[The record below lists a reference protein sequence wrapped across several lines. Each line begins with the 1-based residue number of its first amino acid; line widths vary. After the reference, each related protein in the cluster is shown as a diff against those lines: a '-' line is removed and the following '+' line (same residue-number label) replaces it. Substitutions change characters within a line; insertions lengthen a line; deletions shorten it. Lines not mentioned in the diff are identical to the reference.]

1 MNRNRGHS
9 GSTESSEVSE
19 STDTKGPVIT
29 TAILLDGSY
38 FFMALYNKLDGQ
50 WKKRST
56 LEKHKNHY
64 FDGYQFVN
72 FYLENIKIL
81 IRELIVSIKMQAN
94 VDDKTK
100 LCKVFLTRGSKT
112 SWRNNV
118 INEYSHSMNP
128 KIMPLIDI
136 IFKDNIGLDD
146 VEIYQNFNLESDDC
160 IAILTKKLLLKN
172 PDMFIHIISKNK
184 RLIQLESD
192 NVNVVDINKKSL
204 RDHSD
209 VLSNSVFFSPNKYL
223 FFLILKGDS
232 DHNILKVFYNE
243 KTDVEYDQYYDNNE
257 LIAEEC
263 EDIILAERLRNN
275 YLVCDYNSIPKK
287 LVINFTKNNPSI

>member
-1 MNRNRGHS
+1 MGENTN
-9 GSTESSEVSE
+9 TNEVMDLVVSS
-19 STDTKGPVIT
+19 GPVVT

-64 FDGYQFVN
+64 FDGYEFVN

-94 VDDKTK
+94 IDDKTK

-118 INEYSHSMNP
+118 INEYSHSLNP
-128 KIMPLIDI
+128 KIMPLLDI
-136 IFKDNIGLDD
+136 IFKDNIGLED

-160 IAILTKKLLLKN
+160 IAILTNKLLLKN
-172 PDMFIHIISKNK
+172 PDMFIHIVSKNK
-184 RLIQLESD
+184 RLIQLETD
-192 NVNVVDINKKSL
+192 NVNVIDVNKKSL
-204 RDHSD
+204 RETSD
-209 VLSNSVFFSPNKYL
+209 ILSNSVFFSPNKYL

-232 DHNILKVFYNE
+232 VHNVPKVFYNE
-243 KTDVEYDQYYDNNE
+243 KTDIEYDQYYDNNDM
-257 LIAEEC
+257 IAEEC

-287 LVINFTKNNPSI
+287 LVINFIKNNPPI

>member
-1 MNRNRGHS
+1 MNKD
-9 GSTESSEVSE
+9 ESIVQSS
-19 STDTKGPVIT
+19 SLLT
-29 TAILLDGSY
+29 TAIILDGSY

-56 LEKHKNHY
+56 LDKHKNQY
-64 FDGYQFVN
+64 YDGYEFVN

-94 VDDKTK
+94 IDDKTK

-118 INEYSHSMNP
+118 ISDYSHSLNP
-128 KIMPLIDI
+128 KIMPLLDI
-136 IFKDNIGLDD
+136 IFKDNIGLED

-160 IAILTKKLLLKN
+160 IAILVNKLLIKN
-172 PDMFIHIISKNK
+172 PDIFIHVISKNK
-184 RLIQLESD
+184 RLIQLETD
-192 NVNVVDINKKSL
+192 NVSIMDVNKKSL
-204 RDHSD
+204 RETSD
-209 VLSNSVFFSPNKYL
+209 ILSNSVIFSPNKYL

-232 DHNILKVFYNE
+232 EHNIPRVFYNE
-243 KTDVEYDQYYDNNE
+243 KTDIEYDQYYDNND

-287 LVINFTKNNPSI
+287 LVINFVKNNPTI